1 MKSGSKTITAARS
14 RKKYEVADL
23 QLSRPAVIEESK
35 DEDSSMN
42 TDYEAF

>member
-23 QLSRPAVIEESK
+23 QLSQPEQI
-35 DEDSSMN
+35 
-42 TDYEAF
+42 